1 MPSQTPPEA
10 SAYLI
15 GQIQRRQLP
24 LTKASCVRVMF
35 APDDQEFS
43 LDAEIEA
50 EVPADLPGK
59 MPTSLRDLYPVKS
72 SSSPASTTTAAASRS
87 APTAKASLEEAPA
100 AKQASSSG
108 KLKTLEGSKM
118 PFKPG
123 PGREQRLTGR
133 IQASG
138 KPLNKATWI
147 EAMTDYK
154 LPSFTRPRVSL
165 PAPAAPRSSAAS
177 RRRAAGS
184 DDLPS
189 AGASST
195 WHASP
200 AGLRF
205 SPAAAEDS

>member
-1 MPSQTPPEA
+1 
-10 SAYLI
+10 
-15 GQIQRRQLP
+15 
-24 LTKASCVRVMF
+24 MF

-147 EAMTDYK
+147 EAMTDYE
-154 LPSFTRPRVSL
+154 LPSFPLHAELLARVPPDL
-165 PAPAAPRSSAAS
+165 PGKMPESALELVEMLLASSATPAS
-177 RRRAAGS
+177 QP
-184 DDLPS
+184 PS
-189 AGASST
+189 
-195 WHASP
+195 P
-200 AGLRF
+200 NR
-205 SPAAAEDS
+205 ENR